1 MFKCN
6 YKTLRL
12 CFNVFHDVK
21 ANDLPEYGDYV
32 LLELKDGR
40 HTAGSWLP
48 SDEYEEKKVISGSSA
63 RGKSRCGRVCTSV

>member
-12 CFNVFHDVK
+12 CFNAFHDVK
-21 ANDLPEYGDYV
+21 ANDMPEYGNYV

-40 HTAGSWLP
+40 HTAGQWYP
-48 SDEYEEKKVISGSSA
+48 KEKNGN
-63 RGKSRCGRVCTSV
+63 